1 MNTLRVLASGKRQR
15 FCGNIRATYALPI
28 YHLVRMA
35 KAKKQYPTL
44 LRAAA
49 LRNLV
54 CIAPLEV
61 TKGACYSERRRA
73 VRAFYGI

>member
-1 MNTLRVLASGKRQR
+1 MSTTRVLASAKRQR
-15 FCGNIRATYALPI
+15 FFGHIRSTNVLPI
-28 YHLVRMA
+28 YHLVRVANA
-35 KAKKQYPTL
+35 KEQYSPL
-44 LRAAA
+44 MRSVA

-54 CIAPLEV
+54 GIAPLEV

>member
-1 MNTLRVLASGKRQR
+1 MSTTRVLASAKRQR
-15 FCGNIRATYALPI
+15 FFGHIRSTNVLPI
-28 YHLVRMA
+28 YHLVRVANA
-35 KAKKQYPTL
+35 KEQYPPL
-44 LRAAA
+44 MRSAA

-54 CIAPLEV
+54 GIAPLEV